1 MKPFFVG
8 RKRTPSPRAVAAVA
22 AGLLLFQAALAGSEL
37 WCSVGSDHGEE
48 AEMAT
53 GSMGAADHA
62 MHAGMTQAAQ
72 EDPSPHHGDAD
83 DGSACPMMALC
94 TLASPVSPGP
104 PVQLVTDRVAES
116 AGPAWSVHGGF
127 STHHTPPPRV

>member
-1 MKPFFVG
+1 
-8 RKRTPSPRAVAAVA
+8 
-22 AGLLLFQAALAGSEL
+22 
-37 WCSVGSDHGEE
+37 
-48 AEMAT
+48 MAT
-53 GSMGAADHA
+53 GSMDVAAHA
-62 MHAGMTQAAQ
+62 MHAGVTEVAQ
-72 EDPSPHHGDAD
+72 DDPSPHHGDAD

-94 TLASPVSPGP
+94 TLASPVSPRP